1 MPARKIFA
9 GIVYLLPTGCQWK
22 ALPKEGFASSSA
34 IQTHFLR
41 WAESSFFVSLWP
53 AGLAEYDEMEGICW
67 KWQSIDGATVK
78 AALAQ
83 ETVGPNPTDR
93 GKKGSQRNLLV
104 DGCGVPLS
112 LVVSGAN
119 RHDVTQLEIVL
130 DEIVIERPDD
140 IEQHLCADKG
150 YYGDPAL
157 QIIISKG
164 YTPHVKSRGEEID
177 KKKRTLVT
185 NLEDGWSKS
194 VIPGSSGSGKSW
206 SAMKNST

>member
-1 MPARKIFA
+1 MYCVQAANGKPCQRKVLEVRVRFTLISFA
-9 GIVYLLPTGCQWK
+9 GRKVV
-22 ALPKEGFASSSA
+22 
-34 IQTHFLR
+34 
-41 WAESSFFVSLWP
+41 FFVSLWR
-53 AGLAEYDEMEGICW
+53 AGLAEYDDMEGISW

-78 AALAQ
+78 APLAQ

-104 DGCGVPLS
+104 DGRGVPLS

-150 YYGDPAL
+150 Y
-157 QIIISKG
+157 
-164 YTPHVKSRGEEID
+164 
-177 KKKRTLVT
+177 
-185 NLEDGWSKS
+185 
-194 VIPGSSGSGKSW
+194 
-206 SAMKNST
+206 

>member
-1 MPARKIFA
+1 
-9 GIVYLLPTGCQWK
+9 
-22 ALPKEGFASSSA
+22 
-34 IQTHFLR
+34 
-41 WAESSFFVSLWP
+41 
-53 AGLAEYDEMEGICW
+53 MEGISW
-67 KWQSIDGATVK
+67 KWPSIDGATVK
-78 AALAQ
+78 APLAQ

-119 RHDVTQLEIVL
+119 RHDVTQLEIV
-130 DEIVIERPDD
+130 IERPDD

-164 YTPHVKSRGEEID
+164 YTPHVKSRGEEIH

-194 VIPGSSGSGKSW
+194 VIPGSTGSGKSW